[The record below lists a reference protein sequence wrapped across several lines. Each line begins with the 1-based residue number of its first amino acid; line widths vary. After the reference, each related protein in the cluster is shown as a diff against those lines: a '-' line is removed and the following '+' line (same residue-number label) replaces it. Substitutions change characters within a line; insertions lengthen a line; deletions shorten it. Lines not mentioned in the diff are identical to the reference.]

1 VNPTMIYYNDQSYMK
16 PSEKTSVPERPKY
29 IEIKHYILRDEVQK
43 RESGSPIYISTDE
56 QISRYFGKASVQN
69 ERVCVLK
76 LELVETTSLLK
87 KEEMTPR
94 LGGSTDVLL
103 IYGQSFFSS
112 KNGPG

>member
-1 VNPTMIYYNDQSYMK
+1 VFQKNQS
-16 PSEKTSVPERPKY
+16 TF
-29 IEIKHYILRDEVQK
+29 EIKHYILRDEVQK
-43 RESGSPIYISTDE
+43 GESGSPTHISTDE
-56 QISRYFGKASVQN
+56 QISRHFGKAYVQD

-76 LELVETTSLLK
+76 LELMETTSLLK